1 MTEYIIFK
9 TKCDCCCLFQASV
22 CLWDGQAGAAGLSGA
37 RQSGK
42 GLTSTEYRFLFC
54 KMATWSHLFDCVFCC
69 FIVWEGA
76 HHHHPLQ
83 LHQTRE
89 GSTLPCPDEREGGH
103 TVVHWA
109 GEVSRITHTH
119 THTVEVGWWYRFTS
133 DCNGGCVFVT
143 LQDLWLPCPLHRRVQ
158 HGSRCPAEAPGPV
171 LERPCYQA
179 SVRTTERLLRLWID
193 ATRHQQTDATNK
205 WTPAFLLWYW
215 LLVKSW
221 TFYPLSQSLWPG
233 SVNVS
238 AAGK

>member
-1 MTEYIIFK
+1 MWLLLSVSGLCVPLGWTSWSCRTVWSTAEWQRFDIYRIQIFILQNGYLVALVWL
-9 TKCDCCCLFQASV
+9 CILLFYSLGRCAPSPPAPTPSNKGRINTSLSWWTGRRTY
-22 CLWDGQAGAAGLSGA
+22 CGALSW
-37 RQSGK
+37 R
-42 GLTSTEYRFLFC
+42 
-54 KMATWSHLFDCVFCC
+54 
-69 FIVWEGA
+69 
-76 HHHHPLQ
+76 
-83 LHQTRE
+83 
-89 GSTLPCPDEREGGH
+89 
-103 TVVHWA
+103 
-109 GEVSRITHTH
+109 GEQNHTH